1 MWTRTPGGG
10 TKDRILFCLF
20 FVRSFFPF
28 RSDEHLVHDSLFAL
42 GATVPFFFWRPR
54 AGPRGRSRSRGWFG
68 LTPGSAGSQLTWG
81 DRVFGG
87 DSSQVGEQ
95 LVRVQQIQSTQ
106 SAFAAILEDGFV
118 VTGVFSRSKPWVT
131 AAWVGCSGSR
141 PGCTGFWLGR
151 GWRGNRYIVF
161 MHLISVNLGPLS
173 GRFSVTHRLPPPSR
187 CLFGWQSRA

>member
-42 GATVPFFFWRPR
+42 GATVPFFSLLFFLRPR

-95 LVRVQQIQSTQ
+95 PPLGGGCPVCGSGTPEAVSL
-106 SAFAAILEDGFV
+106 SLSHSGENGFV
-118 VTGVFSRSKPWVT
+118 FLASRQQVQFFGQGVATKYRIGGAGADEAQGAGARVHGFLP
-131 AAWVGCSGSR
+131 AAG
-141 PGCTGFWLGR
+141 PG
-151 GWRGNRYIVF
+151 
-161 MHLISVNLGPLS
+161 
-173 GRFSVTHRLPPPSR
+173 
-187 CLFGWQSRA
+187 